1 MKDTH
6 FLYSI
11 ATLALGSILTIFAS
25 YATDTLPRHT
35 PHTSS
40 PMIATTPVAKS
51 CGCCSK
57 ITLQELKASQRR
69 NEALRKQRQAYAKA
83 TELLKQH
90 GIKEGLRRIKQ
101 THPEIASELERF
113 ITEANALET
122 YQPKIK

>member
-11 ATLALGSILTIFAS
+11 ATLALGSIIAIFAS
-25 YATDTLPRHT
+25 YATDTLPMHTQHT
-35 PHTSS
+35 PSL
-40 PMIATTPVAKS
+40 MITTAPVAKNCS
-51 CGCCSK
+51 CCKK
-57 ITLQELKASQRR
+57 ITAQELKAFRQR
-69 NEALRKQRQAYAKA
+69 NETLRKQRQAYAKA

-101 THPEIASELERF
+101 SHPEIASQFERF

-122 YQPKIK
+122 HQPK

>member
-11 ATLALGSILTIFAS
+11 ATLALGSILAIFAS
-25 YATDTLPRHT
+25 YATDTLPMHT
-35 PHTSS
+35 PRVPS
-40 PMIATTPVAKS
+40 PVIATTPVGKN
-51 CGCCSK
+51 CGCCQK
-57 ITLQELKASQRR
+57 ITAQELKAFRQR
-69 NEALRKQRQAYAKA
+69 NEALRKHRQAYAKA

-101 THPEIASELERF
+101 SHPEIASELEGF

-122 YQPKIK
+122 HQPE